1 MLSTS
6 WFFFINPRQNDQ
18 YGNGRGT
25 FWPPFHPMV
34 RQTHEFTRAQAVGF
48 VKWHTQQWN
57 MSSSYE
63 YFHGLLLFGE
73 SVLCMYYVCT
83 YIYYIYLYNFWGYPY
98 NGVRAYTASA
108 NIYYYW
114 PNLYALSILVAK
126 LESELKKKCAQYC
139 ANRLIY

>member
-1 MLSTS
+1 MNS
-6 WFFFINPRQNDQ
+6 QEHKQ
-18 YGNGRGT
+18 
-25 FWPPFHPMV
+25 
-34 RQTHEFTRAQAVGF
+34 
-48 VKWHTQQWN
+48 
-57 MSSSYE
+57 
-63 YFHGLLLFGE
+63 
-73 SVLCMYYVCT
+73 SVLSSDIPSSEICPPLMSISMAYYFLGSQYYVCT

-139 ANRLIY
+139 ANRLIYKITRSFLVRGKVLFRQAYLRLD